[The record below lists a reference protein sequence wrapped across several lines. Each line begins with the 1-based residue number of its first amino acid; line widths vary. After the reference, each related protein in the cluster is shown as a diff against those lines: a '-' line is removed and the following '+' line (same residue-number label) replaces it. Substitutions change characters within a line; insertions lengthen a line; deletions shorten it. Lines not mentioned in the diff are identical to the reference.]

1 MKLDRP
7 LLKKILFILI
17 ILAVAPFALEVVL
30 LADVAGAEFAVFFL
44 IFYLKTSAYA
54 IFERWL
60 EFKSVI
66 LAVCS
71 LLAALYLFKPRVL
84 ASHLAAS
91 SLILA
96 LTSSALLCCLFW
108 LPPLYLSS
116 GFLS

>member
-7 LLKKILFILI
+7 LLKKIAFVMI

-30 LADVAGAEFAVFFL
+30 LADVAGAEFAVLFL
-44 IFYLKTSAYA
+44 IYYLKTSTYA
-54 IFERWL
+54 LIERWL
-60 EFKSVI
+60 EFKRSV

-71 LLAALYLFKPRVL
+71 LLAELYCFRPRIM

-91 SLILA
+91 SLL
-96 LTSSALLCCLFW
+96 LLVTSSLLLSGLLR